1 MKNLLLLFILAM
13 MAFAACKDYEYD
25 IYPINYPDYANLE
38 PGNYWVYERYKLDST
53 GVYTPLGIF
62 DSVFVEKDTV
72 IGGFI
77 FYKYMEDQFGTTP
90 GYEAVFLRDSL
101 HYLINS
107 AGQLL
112 FSSEN
117 FSDTLWDYT
126 ITILNGGSPTSID
139 TICDIFRKMT
149 DDNLDVSVPAGTF
162 SSKNAQLVYLMYP
175 DFDYGGPVRKLE
187 RRYAENVGLIEETLP
202 FFLADQSKSYTV
214 RRLVRYGNN

>member
-25 IYPINYPDYANLE
+25 VYPDVVYPDYANLDV
-38 PGNYWVYERYKLDST
+38 GNYWIYQRYHLDSN
-53 GVYTPLGIF
+53 GVYTPLNVL
-62 DSVFVEKDTV
+62 DSVFVEKDTT
-72 IGGFI
+72 IGGFV
-77 FYKYMEDQFGTTP
+77 YHKYMEDQFGTPP

-101 HYLINS
+101 HYLVNN

-126 ITILNGGSPTSID
+126 ITILNGSHPNGD
-139 TICDIFRKMT
+139 TICNIFRKMT
-149 DDNLDVSVPAGTF
+149 DDNLGVSTPAGAF